1 MSRLIPTQISALK
14 SAKRLFSILTI
25 LSISLAV
32 FTVNAA
38 QTTNQTTATV
48 NSILQDIKHAE
59 KKLAKTQ
66 THIAKEQTVLSKKIF
81 DKEQALSKL
90 RKEAAI
96 NRRLADEDTLSLNK
110 LQTRLATW
118 QQQQQY
124 QLNLLNRFV
133 REHSN
138 KDQPLNTQASLLN
151 DVVKVIE
158 VQEKSL
164 YPQFNSQTIVLNN
177 GDLTQASTLQVGPVT
192 WFYAKA
198 PAIAG
203 LLDSTEQAEIAKVA
217 LIQTDSADNPLT
229 LAMQSLQSGTANNI
243 KAELTFDPS
252 LTRMIASQAQEENA
266 FEHMKKGGLWVLPI
280 MAFAC
285 FALVIALLKAIQL
298 FRLAKIKQHSQ
309 AQLVQLFSQQK
320 LDNFSGMQR
329 SLFQLSLDNSKG
341 TARDDQLFNQLTH
354 NKHQLENW
362 VGAIAITASV
372 SPLLG
377 LLGTVSGMIETFK
390 MMTLFG
396 SGDPE
401 VVSGGIAQA
410 LITTELGLV
419 VAIPALVLNAL
430 LSRKV
435 KSYYTQLEAFAV
447 QLSQLEKN
455 NV

>member
-1 MSRLIPTQISALK
+1 MSAIHKFILVALSLTMFAVQAEQNSTDK
-14 SAKRLFSILTI
+14 TAATIKSIL
-25 LSISLAV
+25 
-32 FTVNAA
+32 N
-38 QTTNQTTATV
+38 
-48 NSILQDIKHAE
+48 DIQSAE
-59 KKLAKTQ
+59 KKLASTQ
-66 THIAKEQTVLSKKIF
+66 ARISKEQAALAKQIF
-81 DKEQALSKL
+81 QKEQALTKL
-90 RKEAAI
+90 RKDAALQ
-96 NRRLADEDTLSLNK
+96 RRLADEDTLSLTK
-110 LQTRLATW
+110 LQSRLDTW

-124 QLNLLNRFV
+124 QNNLLNRFV
-133 REHSN
+133 REHSH
-138 KDQPLNTQASLLN
+138 QEQAATTQDALLAE
-151 DVVKVIE
+151 VVKVIQA
-158 VQEKSL
+158 QENAL
-164 YPQFNSQTIVLNN
+164 YPQFLQQNIVLDN
-177 GDLTQASTLQVGPVT
+177 GDITQADTLQVGPVA
-192 WFYAKA
+192 WFSVESLN
-198 PAIAG
+198 IAG
-203 LLDSTEQAEIAKVA
+203 LLDLTENSKIAKVA
-217 LIQTDSADNPLT
+217 LIQSNEAENSLT
-229 LAMQSLQSGTANNI
+229 QAMQSLAAESA
-243 KAELTFDPS
+243 KALPVQLTFDPS
-252 LTRMIASQAQEENA
+252 LTRMIASQAQQENA

-298 FRLAKIKQHSQ
+298 FRLAKIKLYSQ
-309 AQLVQLFSQQK
+309 SQLVQLFAQQK
-320 LDNFSGMQR
+320 VDNFQGMQA
-329 SLFQLSLDNSKG
+329 SLFQLSLDNDKG
-341 TARDDQLFNQLTH
+341 TARDDQLFNQLTS

-447 QLSQLEKN
+447 QLSQLEKD

>member
-1 MSRLIPTQISALK
+1 MSAIHKFILVALSLTMFTVQAEQSSTDK
-14 SAKRLFSILTI
+14 TAATIKSIL
-25 LSISLAV
+25 
-32 FTVNAA
+32 N
-38 QTTNQTTATV
+38 
-48 NSILQDIKHAE
+48 DIQSAE
-59 KKLAKTQ
+59 KKLASTQ
-66 THIAKEQTVLSKKIF
+66 VRIS
-81 DKEQALSKL
+81 KEQAALSKQIFQEEQALTKL
-90 RKEAAI
+90 RKDAALQ
-96 NRRLADEDTLSLNK
+96 RRLADEDTLSLTK
-110 LQTRLATW
+110 LQSRLDTW

-124 QLNLLNRFV
+124 QNNLLNRFV
-133 REHSN
+133 REYSH
-138 KDQPLNTQASLLN
+138 QEQAANTQDALLAE
-151 DVVKVIE
+151 VVKVIQA
-158 VQEKSL
+158 QENAL
-164 YPQFNSQTIVLNN
+164 YPQFIQQNIVLDN
-177 GDLTQASTLQVGPVT
+177 GDITQADTLQVGPVA
-192 WFYAKA
+192 WFSVESLN
-198 PAIAG
+198 IAG
-203 LLDSTEQAEIAKVA
+203 LLDLTENSKIAKVA
-217 LIQTDSADNPLT
+217 LIQSNKAENSLT
-229 LAMQSLQSGTANNI
+229 QAMQSLTAESA
-243 KAELTFDPS
+243 KALPVQLTFDPS
-252 LTRMIASQAQEENA
+252 LTRMIASQAQQENA

-298 FRLAKIKQHSQ
+298 FRLAKIKLYSQ
-309 AQLVQLFSQQK
+309 SQLVQLFAQQK
-320 LDNFSGMQR
+320 VDNFQGMQA
-329 SLFQLSLDNSKG
+329 SLFQLSLDNDKG
-341 TARDDQLFNQLTH
+341 TARDDQLFNQLTS

-447 QLSQLEKN
+447 QLSQLEKD